1 MSPYI
6 TMDGAGWMVPR
17 AEMTSGGGGGF
28 NTNGTNNMLLN
39 QFKLAAARSIRMS
52 TIILCTFNTIAA
64 FATAMG
70 ILYESYSRARRN
82 NRQFK
87 FSQNGFSF
95 VPSGEVYPLVLSFA
109 ITIQGTTFAVAQ
121 STGLKNIVIF
131 GCTLVSQLML
141 PALFIVPYTQLVFAV
156 ELALRSMR
164 RKPFA
169 PRGKWTVTICMTTIG
184 LLTLTN
190 FLVADFIRSNDFC
203 FGSLFWFVAK
213 YAVGCFAILVAVAS
227 IIFACFI
234 MVAVKLYRSIK
245 IEVTERVCASRMVY
259 YMALAFISN
268 TFMIPFFFMLAFK
281 DQSDPSN
288 GMQTLTLSMVGS
300 VAASVSGLMTG
311 GLYLFLKSNTL
322 STIGPKNKAGEY
334 ERQRM
339 KHTIRRAASDLD
351 YNGHMMEPVRGP
363 GSLRRMDSDSSLI
376 SNEKNEEA
384 GINASGN
391 STVSSIS
398 NSQQPNPLRS
408 NAVLPSMTIPR
419 TPEPAQMST
428 SGHMRKRSYSLFPNN
443 SPSTKSSAT
452 LLPSTTYTPNTPPR
466 ARDAQA
472 ALDAL
477 KPPPSIR
484 NLAMGRHRRDSSM
497 ISSATVQIGL
507 RLSSV
512 DDMPMPP
519 AISAHTT
526 TPDSDVLSLDCPK
539 EAAKLDGKRPSPLN
553 TSETASP
560 TKPEATDLPKR
571 NPVKDARMKTLPPV
585 PRPGEVVPSAE
596 DEDDDESQYEDEG
609 EILSP
614 TVYNSSPTKAK
625 LPSPKGVG
633 FTTLPQT
640 RFNGGSPR
648 SPPGKAPPRRGTGD
662 TTTSAAK
669 PATAK
674 SDWI

>member
-1 MSPYI
+1 
-6 TMDGAGWMVPR
+6 
-17 AEMTSGGGGGF
+17 
-28 NTNGTNNMLLN
+28 MLLN
-39 QFKLAAARSIRMS
+39 QFKIAAARSIRMS

-70 ILYESYSRARRN
+70 ILYESYSRAKRN

-87 FSQNGFSF
+87 FSQTGFSF

-109 ITIQGTTFAVAQ
+109 ITIQSTTFAVAQ

-141 PALFIVPYTQLVFAV
+141 PALFIVPYTQLVFAA
-156 ELALRSMR
+156 ELALRGMR
-164 RKPFA
+164 KKPFA
-169 PRGKWTVTICMTTIG
+169 PRGKWTVTICLTTIG
-184 LLTLTN
+184 LLTLAN
-190 FLVADFIRSNDFC
+190 FLVADFIRTNDFC

-213 YAVGCFAILVAVAS
+213 YSVGCFAVLVAVAS
-227 IIFACFI
+227 IILVCFFI
-234 MVAVKLYRSIK
+234 VAVRLYRSIK

-268 TFMIPFFFMLAFK
+268 TFMIPFFFMLAFT
-281 DQSDPSN
+281 DQSDPGN
-288 GMQTLTLSMVGS
+288 GMQTLTLAMVGS

-334 ERQRM
+334 ERQRI
-339 KHTIRRAASDLD
+339 KHTIRRAVSGDPD
-351 YNGHMMEPVRGP
+351 YNDHMMQPVRGP
-363 GSLRRMDSDSSLI
+363 GSLRRMASDSSLI
-376 SNEKNEEA
+376 SNEKEEEA
-384 GINASGN
+384 VLDAPGSPTAS
-391 STVSSIS
+391 SRYDSR
-398 NSQQPNPLRS
+398 QPNPLRS
-408 NAVLPSMTIPR
+408 NAVYLSARMPQ
-419 TPEPAQMST
+419 TPEPAQMSST
-428 SGHMRKRSYSLFPNN
+428 SGIGHMRKRSYSLFPNN
-443 SPSTKSSAT
+443 SPSTKSSVT
-452 LLPSTTYTPNTPPR
+452 LLPSTTYSPNTNPR

-477 KPPPSIR
+477 KPPPSIH

-519 AISAHTT
+519 AIPIRTT

-539 EAAKLDGKRPSPLN
+539 ERAKLDTKRPSPLT
-553 TSETASP
+553 TSETAEVVES
-560 TKPEATDLPKR
+560 EAAAPLQDSSPKR

-585 PRPGEVVPSAE
+585 PRPGEVVHNVE
-596 DEDDDESQYEDEG
+596 DDDDESRYDE
-609 EILSP
+609 EETLSP
-614 TVYNSSPTKAK
+614 TVYNSSPTRAK
-625 LPSPKGVG
+625 LTSPKGVG
-633 FTTLPQT
+633 FTLPQT
-640 RFNGGSPR
+640 RFNNGSPR

-662 TTTSAAK
+662 A
-669 PATAK
+669 PAQPASTK

>member
-1 MSPYI
+1 
-6 TMDGAGWMVPR
+6 MDGASWVVPR
-17 AEMTSGGGGGF
+17 ADTTDMSGGGGGNGF

-39 QFKLAAARSIRMS
+39 QFKLAAARSIRTS

-70 ILYESYSRARRN
+70 ILYDSYSRAKRN

-121 STGLKNIVIF
+121 STGLKGIVIF

-156 ELALRSMR
+156 ELALRGMR
-164 RKPFA
+164 KKPFA
-169 PRGKWTVTICMTTIG
+169 PRGKWTVTICLATIG
-184 LLTLTN
+184 LLTLAN
-190 FLVADFIRSNDFC
+190 FLVADFIRTNDFC

-213 YAVGCFAILVAVAS
+213 YSVGCFGILVAIAS
-227 IIFACFI
+227 IILICFFT
-234 MVAVKLYRSIK
+234 VAVKLYRSIK

-259 YMALAFISN
+259 YMALAFVSN
-268 TFMIPFFFMLAFK
+268 CFMIPFFFVLAFA
-281 DQSDPSN
+281 DQSAPGN
-288 GMQTLTLSMVGS
+288 GAQTLTLSMVGS
-300 VAASVSGLMTG
+300 VAACVSGLMTG

-339 KHTIRRAASDLD
+339 KHTIRRAASGDPN
-351 YNGHMMEPVRGP
+351 YTNHMMQPVAAP
-363 GSLRRMDSDSSLI
+363 GNLRRMDSESSLI
-376 SNEKNEEA
+376 SKEKEDEA
-384 GINASGN
+384 ALNASR
-391 STVSSIS
+391 SPTASSRYDS
-398 NSQQPNPLRS
+398 EQPNPLRS
-408 NAVLPSMTIPR
+408 NAVYPSTTIPR
-419 TPEPAQMST
+419 APEPAQIS
-428 SGHMRKRSYSLFPNN
+428 SGIGHMRKRSYSLFPNN
-443 SPSTKSSAT
+443 GPSTKSSVT
-452 LLPSTTYTPNTPPR
+452 LLPSTTYLPNANPR
-466 ARDAQA
+466 TRDAQA

-477 KPPPSIR
+477 KPPPSMR

-519 AISAHTT
+519 SIPNRTN

-539 EAAKLDGKRPSPLN
+539 ERAKLHGKRPIPLN
-553 TSETASP
+553 TTPTAAVVNA
-560 TKPEATDLPKR
+560 EAAPPASSSSPKR
-571 NPVKDARMKTLPPV
+571 DPIKDARMKTLPPV
-585 PRPGEVVPSAE
+585 PRPGEAVPDVA
-596 DEDDDESQYEDEG
+596 DDDDESRYEE
-609 EILSP
+609 EETLSP
-614 TVYNSSPTKAK
+614 TVYNPSPTKRV
-625 LPSPKGVG
+625 PSPKGVG
-633 FTTLPQT
+633 FTLPQT

-662 TTTSAAK
+662 APAQ
-669 PATAK
+669 PATTK
-674 SDWI
+674 DWI